1 MANKDYHEIMTEITS
16 QLTGDVKEDT
26 KYLMAKCEEY
36 KTHEMAKEIL
46 RGIGR
51 LMYDIIPEDKR
62 EEINQA
68 ISNDNLGWKAALD
81 EANYCDKTITEDFYI
96 DIDNYKKDAKRLS

>member
-1 MANKDYHEIMTEITS
+1 MID
-16 QLTGDVKEDT
+16 
-26 KYLMAKCEEY
+26 

-51 LMYDIIPEDKR
+51 LMYDIIPEDQR

-68 ISNDNLGWKAALD
+68 INNDNLGWKL
-81 EANYCDKTITEDFYI
+81 
-96 DIDNYKKDAKRLS
+96 